1 MARDVD
7 VAIIGGGIA
16 GFTAAL
22 TAARAGWKTLV
33 IAGGIPGGQ
42 LTSIEKVEGV
52 PGFPDGVPGYDLGPM
67 TQEQADAAGAEIMMA
82 NCAAIIP
89 AGPHDRW
96 IVMSDGEDV
105 SARAVIVATGTAF
118 AKLGVDGEE
127 RLAGKGVSDCASCDG
142 PLLRGK
148 TAVVVG
154 GGDSALQEAL
164 TLAEHLSKVIVLERG
179 GALTAQKNYQD
190 RARANGKIEVRTQTT
205 VTAILGDDAVSHA
218 RVKDLATGTETD
230 LPVSAVFAFIGL
242 VPNTSVV
249 RGVAT
254 LDGGGRIAVDAAM
267 RSNARGICA
276 AGNVRQS
283 SPHRAAGAMGDGA
296 AAAMSVDRYLRTG
309 EWR

>member
-1 MARDVD
+1 MARDID
-7 VAIIGGGIA
+7 VAIVGGGIA
-16 GFTAAL
+16 GLSAAL
-22 TAARAGWKTLV
+22 ATARAGWKTIV

-82 NCAAIIP
+82 NCAGVDA
-89 AGPHDRW
+89 AGERW
-96 IVMSDGEDV
+96 LLRSDAEDV
-105 SARAVIVATGTAF
+105 SARAVIVATGAAF

-127 RLAGKGVSDCASCDG
+127 RLTGKGVSDCASCDG

-179 GALTAQKNYQD
+179 ASLTAQKSFQD
-190 RARANGKIEVRTQTT
+190 RVSANGKIEVCTQTT
-205 VTAILGDDAVSHA
+205 LTAILGDAAVSHV
-218 RVKDLATGTETD
+218 RVKNLASGADTD
-230 LPVSAVFAFIGL
+230 VPVSAVFGFIGL
-242 VPNTSVV
+242 VPNSNLA
-249 RGVAT
+249 RGVVA
-254 LDGGGRIAVDAAM
+254 LDSSGRIAVDAAM

-276 AGNVRQS
+276 AGNVRQF

-296 AAAMSVDRYLRTG
+296 AAAAAVDGYLRTG

>member
-1 MARDVD
+1 MARNVD

-16 GFTAAL
+16 GFSAAL
-22 TAARAGWKTLV
+22 TSARAGWKTLV

-52 PGFPDGVPGYDLGPM
+52 PGFPDGVAGYDLGPT
-67 TQEQADAAGAEIMMA
+67 TQEQADSAGAEIMMA
-82 NCAAIIP
+82 NCAAMEA
-89 AGPHDRW
+89 AGERW
-96 IVMSDGEDV
+96 IIRSDGDDV

-127 RLAGKGVSDCASCDG
+127 RLTGKGVSDCASCDG

-164 TLAEHLSKVIVLERG
+164 TLAEHLSKVIVLARG
-179 GALTAQKNYQD
+179 RALTAQKNYQD
-190 RARANGKIEVRTQTT
+190 RVRVNAKIEVRAQAT
-205 VTAILGDDAVSHA
+205 VTAIIGDDAVSHA
-218 RVKDLATGTETD
+218 RVKDLAAGTETD
-230 LPVSAVFAFIGL
+230 LPASAVFAFIGL
-242 VPNTSVV
+242 VPNTSLV

-254 LDGGGRIAVDAAM
+254 LDGSGRIAVDAGM

-276 AGNVRQS
+276 AGNVRQL
-283 SPHRAAGAMGDGA
+283 SPHRAAGAIGDGA